1 MQAVIK
7 KYSITQINR
16 VLEELRAWHEST
28 EETLDN
34 EENKDYPNEERVDML
49 QTRLDSLQEAIDAL
63 ENIE

>member
-1 MQAVIK
+1 VQAVIK